1 MQINIDL
8 NFHYYMEIQS
18 LRIELP
24 PDIQIIV
31 AQSHF
36 IKTVED
42 VSECLVNCVP
52 NIKYGI
58 AFCEASGPCLV
69 RHSGNDGNLDLL
81 ATDYAFRI
89 SSGHSLIIL
98 IKDAFPINILP
109 RLRDVSEIVNIYC
122 ATANPVEI
130 IFVETQLGRAILG
143 VVDGFKSKGIESEK
157 EIEERKRF
165 LRKIG
170 YKMFYTRKIPSGN
183 SSSHEL
189 LFLSRSYYALIF
201 LV

>member
-1 MQINIDL
+1 
-8 NFHYYMEIQS
+8 MEIQS

-24 PDIQIIV
+24 TDTQIMV

-69 RHSGNDGNLDLL
+69 RHSGNDRNLDLL
-81 ATDYAFRI
+81 AADYAFKL
-89 SSGHSLIIL
+89 SAGHSLIIL
-98 IKDAFPINILP
+98 IREAFPINILP
-109 RLRDVSEIVNIYC
+109 RLRDVSEIVNVYC
-122 ATANPVEI
+122 ATANPIEI
-130 IFVETQLGRAILG
+130 IFVETEQGRAILG
-143 VVDGFKSKGIESEK
+143 VVDGFKSKGIEAETD
-157 EIEERKRF
+157 IEERKQF

-170 YKMFYTRKIPSGN
+170 YKM
-183 SSSHEL
+183 
-189 LFLSRSYYALIF
+189 
-201 LV
+201 

>member
-1 MQINIDL
+1 
-8 NFHYYMEIQS
+8 MEIQS

-24 PDIQIIV
+24 TDTQIMV

-69 RHSGNDGNLDLL
+69 RHSGNDRNLDLL
-81 ATDYAFRI
+81 AADYAFKL
-89 SSGHSLIIL
+89 SAGHSLIIL
-98 IKDAFPINILP
+98 IREAFPINILP
-109 RLRDVSEIVNIYC
+109 RLRDVPEIVNVYC
-122 ATANPVEI
+122 ATANPIEI
-130 IFVETQLGRAILG
+130 IFVETEQGRAILG
-143 VVDGFKSKGIESEK
+143 VVDGFKSKGIESETD
-157 EIEERKRF
+157 IEERKQF

-170 YKMFYTRKIPSGN
+170 YKM
-183 SSSHEL
+183 
-189 LFLSRSYYALIF
+189 
-201 LV
+201 

>member
-1 MQINIDL
+1 
-8 NFHYYMEIQS
+8 MEIQS
-18 LRIELP
+18 LRIEPP
-24 PDIQIIV
+24 PDTQIIV
-31 AQSHF
+31 PQSHF

-98 IKDAFPINILP
+98 IK
-109 RLRDVSEIVNIYC
+109 
-122 ATANPVEI
+122 
-130 IFVETQLGRAILG
+130 
-143 VVDGFKSKGIESEK
+143 
-157 EIEERKRF
+157 
-165 LRKIG
+165 
-170 YKMFYTRKIPSGN
+170 
-183 SSSHEL
+183 
-189 LFLSRSYYALIF
+189 
-201 LV
+201 